1 MIIAVTNQ
9 KGGCAKTTTAINL
22 AASLAAMGHRTLLI
36 DLDPQTHASIG
47 LGLRPESLGATI
59 YNVLSDRSDQKQFME
74 NIIRPYSEHFDIAPG
89 HVLLST
95 IEQEFVE
102 KDQAVGKL
110 KQILEN
116 LVFPYEYII
125 LDCPPSL
132 GFLTF
137 NALFASDLALVPIEL
152 SSFALFGVAKLLSMI
167 ELIRVKMQHAPRV
180 CALMTMVDLRSR
192 FAKSM
197 MERVREAFKDNLFST
212 TIHQNVACRESQQA
226 GIPVR
231 HHDPRSRAALDY
243 DALAHELVAQLGD
256 GSIQVESRIP
266 LENRSRIDTR
276 SRVRD
281 FSFQGTTASQ
291 VFLVGDFNNWRLDE
305 SSKLWDQGK
314 GTWQKRVIL
323 EPGRYRYKFVVDGKW
338 VADPSNNLAE
348 PNPFGG
354 IDSVIEID

>member
-1 MIIAVTNQ
+1 MILAVTNQ

-22 AASLAAMGHRTLLI
+22 AASLAALGHRTLLI

-47 LGLRPESLGATI
+47 LGLKPEQLTASI
-59 YNVLSDRSDQKQFME
+59 YNVLSDRSDQKQFIE
-74 NIIRPYSEHFDIAPG
+74 NIIRPYAEHLDVAPG

-110 KQILEN
+110 KQVLEN
-116 LVFPYEYII
+116 MVFPYEYII

-137 NALFASDLALVPIEL
+137 NALFAADLALVPVEL
-152 SSFALFGVAKLLSMI
+152 GSFALFGVAKLLSMI
-167 ELIRVKMQHAPRV
+167 ELIRVKMQYAPRV
-180 CALMTMVDLRSR
+180 FALMTMIDLRSR
-192 FAKSM
+192 FARDM
-197 MERVREAFKDNLFST
+197 MGRVRDAFRDNLFETS
-212 TIHQNVACRESQQA
+212 IRQNVACRESQQV

-231 HHDPRSRAALDY
+231 QHDPRSRGAEDY
-243 DALAHELVAQLGD
+243 DALAREIVQKFGEA
-256 GSIQVESRIP
+256 P
-266 LENRSRIDTR
+266 LKRPEISETQARYDTR

-281 FSFQGTTASQ
+281 FAFQAPAARQ

-314 GTWQKRVIL
+314 GAWQKRLIL

-338 VADPSNNLAE
+338 IPDPGNTLAE

-354 IDSVIEID
+354 IDSVIEIE

>member
-22 AASLAAMGHRTLLI
+22 AASLAAQGHRTLLI

-47 LGLRPESLGATI
+47 LGFKPDHLTASI
-59 YNVLSDRSDQKQFME
+59 YNVLSDRSDQKQFIE
-74 NIIRPYSEHFDIAPG
+74 NIIKPYSEHFDVAPG

-110 KQILEN
+110 KQVLEN
-116 LVFPYEYII
+116 MVFPYDYII

-137 NALFASDLALVPIEL
+137 NALFAADLALVPVEL
-152 SSFALFGVAKLLSMI
+152 GSFALLGVAKLLSMI
-167 ELIRVKMQHAPRV
+167 ELIRVKMQYAPRV
-180 CALMTMVDLRSR
+180 FALMTMIDLRSR
-192 FAKSM
+192 FAREM
-197 MERVREAFKDNLFST
+197 MGRVRDAFRDNLFESM
-212 TIHQNVACRESQQA
+212 IRQNVACRESQLA

-231 HHDPRSRAALDY
+231 LHDPKSRAAEDY
-243 DALAHELVAQLGD
+243 DALAREIVQKLGD
-256 GSIQVESRIP
+256 GSARAEA
-266 LENRSRIDTR
+266 LEPAPRFDAR

-281 FSFQGTTASQ
+281 FSFTAQAAGQ
-291 VFLVGDFNNWRLDE
+291 VYLVGDFNNWRLDE

-314 GTWQKRVIL
+314 GSWQKRLHL

-338 VADPSNNLAE
+338 VPDPSNNLAE

-354 IDSVIEID
+354 IDSVIEIE

>member
-22 AASLAAMGHRTLLI
+22 AASLAAQGRRTLLI

-47 LGLRPESLGATI
+47 LGLKPDYLTASI
-59 YNVLSDRSDQKQFME
+59 YNVLSDRSDQKQFIE
-74 NIIRPYSEHFDIAPG
+74 NIIQPYSENFDVAPG

-110 KQILEN
+110 KQVLEN
-116 LVFPYEYII
+116 MVFPYEYII

-137 NALFASDLALVPIEL
+137 NALFAADLALVPVEL
-152 SSFALFGVAKLLSMI
+152 GSFALFGVAKLLSMI
-167 ELIRVKMQHAPRV
+167 ELIRVKMQYAPRV
-180 CALMTMVDLRSR
+180 FALVTMVDLRSR
-192 FAKSM
+192 FAKDM
-197 MERVREAFKDNLFST
+197 MGRVRDAFRDNLFETS
-212 TIHQNVACRESQQA
+212 IRQNVACRESQQA

-231 HHDPRSRAALDY
+231 MHDPRSRAAEDY
-243 DALAHELVAQLGD
+243 DALAREIAGKLGEAGLKRPEIGD
-256 GSIQVESRIP
+256 GSARYDS
-266 LENRSRIDTR
+266 R

-281 FSFQGTTASQ
+281 FVINSSSARQ
-291 VFLVGDFNNWRLDE
+291 VYLVGDFNNWRLDE

-314 GTWQKRVIL
+314 GAWQKRLIL

-338 VADPSNNLAE
+338 MADPSNNLAE

-354 IDSVIEID
+354 IDSVIEIE

>member
-1 MIIAVTNQ
+1 MILAVTNQ

-22 AASLAAMGHRTLLI
+22 ASSLAAMGHRTLLI

-47 LGLRPESLGATI
+47 LGLKPDHLTASI
-59 YNVLSDRSDQKQFME
+59 YNVLSDRSDQKQFIE
-74 NIIRPYSEHFDIAPG
+74 NIIRPYAENFDVAPG

-110 KQILEN
+110 KQVLEN
-116 LVFPYEYII
+116 MVFPYEYII

-137 NALFASDLALVPIEL
+137 NALFAADLALVPIEL
-152 SSFALFGVAKLLSMI
+152 GSFALFGVAKLLSMI
-167 ELIRVKMQHAPRV
+167 ELIRVKMQYAPRV
-180 CALMTMVDLRSR
+180 FALMTMVDLRSR
-192 FAKSM
+192 FAKDM
-197 MERVREAFKDNLFST
+197 MGRVRDAFRDNLFDT
-212 TIHQNVACRESQQA
+212 VIRQNVACRESQQI

-231 HHDPRSRAALDY
+231 HHDPKSRAAADY
-243 DALAHELVAQLGD
+243 DTLALEIVQKLGD
-256 GSIQVESRIP
+256 GASRRQEIADAGAA
-266 LENRSRIDTR
+266 RYDTR
-276 SRVRD
+276 SRVKD
-281 FSFQGTTASQ
+281 FSFQTSTARQ
-291 VFLVGDFNNWRLDE
+291 VFLVGDFNGWRLDE

-314 GTWQKRVIL
+314 GTWQKRLIL

-338 VADPSNNLAE
+338 MADPSNTLAE

-354 IDSVIEID
+354 IDSVIEIE

>member
-1 MIIAVTNQ
+1 MILAITNQ

-22 AASLAAMGHRTLLI
+22 ASSLAAMGHRTLLI

-47 LGLRPESLGATI
+47 LGLKPDHLTASI
-59 YNVLSDRSDQKQFME
+59 YNVLSDRSDQKQFIE
-74 NIIRPYSEHFDIAPG
+74 NIIRPFSANFDVAPG

-110 KQILEN
+110 KQVLESMA
-116 LVFPYEYII
+116 FPYEYII

-137 NALFASDLALVPIEL
+137 NALFAADIALVPIEL
-152 SSFALFGVAKLLSMI
+152 GSFALFGVAKLLSMI
-167 ELIRVKMQHAPRV
+167 ELIRVKMQYAPRV
-180 CALMTMVDLRSR
+180 FALMTMVDLRSR
-192 FAKSM
+192 FAKDM
-197 MERVREAFKDNLFST
+197 MSRVRDAFRDNLFDT
-212 TIHQNVACRESQQA
+212 VIRQNVACRESQQI
-226 GIPVR
+226 GVPVR
-231 HHDPRSRAALDY
+231 EHDTKSRAAADY
-243 DALAHELVAQLGD
+243 DALAAEIVQKLGEGATRRSELLDPFA
-256 GSIQVESRIP
+256 R
-266 LENRSRIDTR
+266 TAAR

-281 FSFQGTTASQ
+281 FSFQTSTARQ

-314 GTWQKRVIL
+314 GTWQKRLIL
-323 EPGRYRYKFVVDGKW
+323 EPGRYRYKFVVDGRW
-338 VADPSNNLAE
+338 MADPANTLAE

-354 IDSVIEID
+354 IDSVIEIE